1 MSHDA
6 LDGGTVCACCVPL
19 RLSTLFRL
27 VVNFVLAA
35 NVDPQFLQSKCSV
48 SLQCL
53 LFRYKCITLI
63 EKFFFLKMEGSN
75 YCFAHFQPIHFIEC
89 IFIMTARCEAY

>member
-1 MSHDA
+1 MSDSADVPTPETDVQEATHDQ
-6 LDGGTVCACCVPL
+6 LDGGTVRACCVPL

-53 LFRYKCITLI
+53 LSRSKCITKI
-63 EKFFFLKMEGSN
+63 VVKMEGSN
-75 YCFAHFQPIHFIEC
+75 YCFAHFS
-89 IFIMTARCEAY
+89 TN